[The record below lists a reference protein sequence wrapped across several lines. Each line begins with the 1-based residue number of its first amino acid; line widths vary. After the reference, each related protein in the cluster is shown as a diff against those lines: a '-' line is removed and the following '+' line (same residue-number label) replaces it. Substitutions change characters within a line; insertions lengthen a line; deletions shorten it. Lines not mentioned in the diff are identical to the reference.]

1 MEQSRRASMAGTLYA
16 VGGAL
21 WFGIATLVAARFG
34 GDPPPASGAFYLSEA
49 VWVVVQLLLL
59 VGFFGLLWSNGI
71 GQGIFG
77 RLALGVGVL
86 GHALFV
92 VAEVHSLLSGATS
105 DLLAMAALVSALGL
119 LLVGIA
125 VIRARR
131 WQGWAR
137 FTPLLAGLY
146 FFLVMLP
153 FVIVADAPNL
163 FAVGGWGLL
172 RLALGLAIRMQGQAV
187 NTRLPSSLPLQQG

>member
-49 VWVVVQLLLL
+49 VWVVVQL
-59 VGFFGLLWSNGI
+59 
-71 GQGIFG
+71 
-77 RLALGVGVL
+77 
-86 GHALFV
+86 
-92 VAEVHSLLSGATS
+92 
-105 DLLAMAALVSALGL
+105 L

-187 NTRLPSSLPLQQG
+187 NTRLPSNLPLQQG